1 MHGLLIALRALA
13 VHKVRTFLAM
23 LGIFL
28 GALALTGVL
37 HVSKSL
43 TLKAQIETAKFGP
56 NLAQAASGQ
65 LRFRPGGGVG
75 TSRRMVTT
83 FTLDDARFLMHKLTA
98 VDNGVPY
105 VAATKTIRA
114 GSANISCS
122 LMATWPEY
130 SAVRSSTAAYGRFI
144 TAADDMNRAKICVL
158 GSAIADRLFQ
168 DRQGAV
174 GRTVYIQQTALTVV
188 GVMAEKGQDVSGT
201 NVDEMV
207 FVPLST
213 YMRRLANIDWI
224 SGVYLNLRPGADIDA
239 VGETMRE
246 ILRERH
252 HIVPGDKDDFFVYS
266 AKDATQLQQQALD
279 LVWTLGL
286 LSSSVSFAVG
296 ALGILSIMIL
306 MVRTRRLEIGIRR
319 AVGASRR
326 QIMWQFLAEAGLM
339 SGVGGILGV
348 GASLL
353 LISVAYG
360 VGGLPYVYNPMLAVG
375 ICVAAALLGV
385 VAGAYPAWQ
394 ASRGDILEILRNA
407 E

>member
-1 MHGLLIALRALA
+1 MHGLFIALKALA
-13 VHKVRTFLAM
+13 AHKGRAALAM

-37 HVSKSL
+37 HISKAL
-43 TLKAQIETAKFGP
+43 TLKAELETARFGP
-56 NLAQAASGQ
+56 NLVQATSGQ
-65 LRFRPGGGVG
+65 LRFRPGGGFSV
-75 TSRRMVTT
+75 SRSLVTT
-83 FTLDDARFLMHKLTA
+83 FTLADAQYLINKIAA
-98 VDNGVPY
+98 VDRGVPY
-105 VAATKTIRA
+105 VMSTKLIRA
-114 GSANISCS
+114 GSANISCN
-122 LMATWPEY
+122 LIATRAEY
-130 SAVRSSTAAYGRFI
+130 EPVRAAHAAYGRFI
-144 TAADDMNRAKICVL
+144 SELDDFDRAKVCVL
-158 GSAIADRLFQ
+158 GSAIADRLFNS
-168 DRQGAV
+168 REGAL
-174 GRTVYIQQTALTVV
+174 GRIVYIQQAALTVL
-188 GVMAEKGQDVSGT
+188 GVMEEKGQDVSGT

-224 SGVYLNLRPGADIDA
+224 SGVYLNLRPGADADA
-239 VGETMRE
+239 VSEDLRK

-252 HIVPGDKDDFFVYS
+252 FITPDKKDDFFVYS
-266 AKDATQLQQQALD
+266 AKEATQLQNQALD

-326 QIMWQFLAEAGLM
+326 QIMLQFLTEAGLM

-348 GASLL
+348 IAALS

-360 VGGLPYVYNPMLAVG
+360 LGALPAFYNLPLAGGVC
-375 ICVAAALLGV
+375 IAATLLGL
-385 VAGAYPAWQ
+385 VAGAYPAWE

>member
-1 MHGLLIALRALA
+1 MGGLLIALRALA
-13 VHKVRTFLAM
+13 VHKVRTGLAM

-37 HVSKSL
+37 HISNAL
-43 TLKAQIETAKFGP
+43 ALKAEQETAKFGP
-56 NLAQAASGQ
+56 NLVQATAGQ
-65 LRFRPGGGVG
+65 LRFRPGGGIGV
-75 TSRRMVTT
+75 SRDPVTT
-83 FTLDDARFLMHKLTA
+83 FTLDDSAYLINKITA
-98 VDNGVPY
+98 VDSGVPY

-122 LMATWPEY
+122 LVASLPGY
-130 SAVRSSTAAYGRFI
+130 SQVRSSRAAYGRFLNDQDI
-144 TAADDMNRAKICVL
+144 LNRTKICVL
-158 GSAIADRLFQ
+158 GSAIAERLFKN
-168 DRQGAV
+168 REAAL

-188 GVMAEKGQDVSGT
+188 GIMEEKGQDVSGT
-201 NVDEMV
+201 NMDEMV

-224 SGVYLNLRPGADIDA
+224 SGVYLNLRQGADIDK
-239 VGETMRE
+239 VSEDLRI
-246 ILRERH
+246 ILRARH
-252 HIVPGDKDDFFVYS
+252 YIAPGDKDDFFVFS
-266 AKDATQLQQQALD
+266 AKEATQMQQEALG

-326 QIMWQFLAEAGLM
+326 QIMQQFLMEAGLM
-339 SGVGGILGV
+339 SGVGGVLGV
-348 GASLL
+348 ISALG
-353 LISVAYG
+353 LISLAYG
-360 VGGLPYVYNPMLAVG
+360 VGDLPYVYDPVLAL
-375 ICVAAALLGV
+375 CVCAAAVLLGV
-385 VAGAYPAWQ
+385 AAGAYPAWQ

>member
-1 MHGLLIALRALA
+1 MRSLLIALRALA
-13 VHKVRTFLAM
+13 VHKIRTGLAM

-37 HVSKSL
+37 HISNSL
-43 TLKAQIETAKFGP
+43 ALKAELETAKFGP
-56 NLAQAASGQ
+56 NLVQASAGQ

-75 TSRRMVTT
+75 SSRDLVTT
-83 FTLDDARFLMHKLTA
+83 FSLDDAAYLINKIPA

-114 GSANISCS
+114 GSAAISCS
-122 LMATWPEY
+122 LIATLPEY
-130 SAVRSSTAAYGRFI
+130 GMVRASHSAYGRFI
-144 TAADDMNRAKICVL
+144 NDQDNLDRAKVCVL
-158 GSAIADRLFQ
+158 GSAIADRLFKS
-168 DRQGAV
+168 RETAL
-174 GRTVYIQQTALTVV
+174 GRTVYIQQTALVVV
-188 GVMAEKGQDVSGT
+188 GIMEEKGQDVSGT

-224 SGVYLNLRPGADIDA
+224 SGVYLNLRQGADIDRA
-239 VGETMRE
+239 SDDLRK

-252 HIVPGDKDDFFVYS
+252 HIAPGDKDDFFVFS
-266 AKDATQLQQQALD
+266 AKEATQMQQEAMD

-326 QIMWQFLAEAGLM
+326 QIMWQFLIEAGLM
-339 SGVGGILGV
+339 SGIGGVLGV
-348 GASLL
+348 AAALG
-353 LISVAYG
+353 LITLAYG
-360 VGGLPYVYNPMLAVG
+360 IGGLPYVYDPILALGV
-375 ICVAAALLGV
+375 CVAAVLLGV
-385 VAGAYPAWQ
+385 AAGAYPAWQ

>member
-1 MHGLLIALRALA
+1 MHGLLIAIRALM
-13 VHKVRTFLAM
+13 VHKIRTFLAM

-37 HVSKSL
+37 HISTSL
-43 TLKAQIETAKFGP
+43 ARKAELETAKFGP
-56 NLAQAASGQ
+56 NLVQATAGQ

-75 TSRRMVTT
+75 SSRTLVTT
-83 FTLDDARFLMHKLTA
+83 FSLDDAAYLINKITA

-105 VAATKTIRA
+105 VMATKPIRA

-122 LMATWPEY
+122 LIATRPEY
-130 SAVRSSTAAYGRFI
+130 STVRASRAAYGRFVNA
-144 TAADDMNRAKICVL
+144 TDEQDRAKVCVL
-158 GSAIADRLFQ
+158 GSVIADRLFN
-168 DRQGAV
+168 DREGAV
-174 GRTVYIQQTALTVV
+174 GRTVYIQQTALVVV
-188 GVMAEKGQDVSGT
+188 GVMEEKGQDVSGS

-224 SGVYLNLRPGADIDA
+224 SGVYLNLRPGVDIDA
-239 VGETMRE
+239 VGEDMRK
-246 ILRERH
+246 ILRQRH
-252 HIVPGDKDDFFVYS
+252 YINPGDKDDFFVYS
-266 AKDATQLQQQALD
+266 AKEATVLQQQALD

-306 MVRTRRLEIGIRR
+306 MARTRRLEIGIRR

-326 QIMWQFLAEAGLM
+326 QIMLQFLSEAGLM
-339 SGVGGILGV
+339 SGVGGVLGV
-348 GASLL
+348 SAALV
-353 LISVAYG
+353 LISLAYAI
-360 VGGLPYVYNPMLAVG
+360 GGLPYVYNPVLAVG
-375 ICVAAALLGV
+375 VCVAAVLLGV
-385 VAGAYPAWQ
+385 AAGAYPAWQ

>member
-1 MHGLLIALRALA
+1 MGGLLIALRALA
-13 VHKVRTFLAM
+13 VHKVRTGLAM

-37 HVSKSL
+37 HISNAL
-43 TLKAQIETAKFGP
+43 ALKAEQETAKFGP
-56 NLAQAASGQ
+56 NLVQATAGQ
-65 LRFRPGGGVG
+65 LRFRPGGGIGV
-75 TSRRMVTT
+75 SRDPVTT
-83 FTLDDARFLMHKLTA
+83 FTLDDSAYLINKITA
-98 VDNGVPY
+98 VDSGVPY

-122 LMATWPEY
+122 LVASLPGY
-130 SAVRSSTAAYGRFI
+130 SQVRSSRAAYGRFLNDQDI
-144 TAADDMNRAKICVL
+144 LNRTKICVL
-158 GSAIADRLFQ
+158 GSAIAERLFKN
-168 DRQGAV
+168 REAAL

-188 GVMAEKGQDVSGT
+188 GIMEEKGQDVSGT
-201 NVDEMV
+201 NMDEMV

-224 SGVYLNLRPGADIDA
+224 SGVYLNLRQGADIDK
-239 VGETMRE
+239 VSEDLRI
-246 ILRERH
+246 ILRARH
-252 HIVPGDKDDFFVYS
+252 YIAPGDKDDFFVFS
-266 AKDATQLQQQALD
+266 AKEATQMQQQAMD

-339 SGVGGILGV
+339 SGVGGALGV
-348 GASLL
+348 AAALG
-353 LISVAYG
+353 LITLAYG
-360 VGGLPYVYNPMLAVG
+360 LGGLPYVYDFILAAGV
-375 ICVAAALLGV
+375 CLAAALLGV
-385 VAGAYPAWQ
+385 AAGAYPAWQ
-394 ASRGDILEILRNA
+394 ASRGDILEVLRNA

>member
-1 MHGLLIALRALA
+1 MRSLLIALRALG
-13 VHKVRTFLAM
+13 VHKVRTILAM

-37 HVSKSL
+37 HISNSL
-43 TLKAQIETAKFGP
+43 TLKAELETAKFGP
-56 NLAQAASGQ
+56 NLVQATAGQ

-75 TSRRMVTT
+75 SGRDLVTT
-83 FTLDDARFLMHKLTA
+83 FNIADAMFLIHKITA
-98 VDNGVPY
+98 VDSGVPY
-105 VAATKTIRA
+105 VMATKTIRA
-114 GSANISCS
+114 GSANISCN
-122 LMATWPEY
+122 LVATWPEY
-130 SAVRSSTAAYGRFI
+130 SEVRASSTAYGRFI
-144 TAADDMNRAKICVL
+144 TDLDDVDRAKVCVL
-158 GSAIADRLFQ
+158 GSAIADRLFK

-188 GVMAEKGQDVSGT
+188 GVMEEKGQDVSGN
-201 NVDEMV
+201 NVDELV

-224 SGVYLNLRPGADIDA
+224 SGVYLNMRPGVDIDA
-239 VGETMRE
+239 VSEDMRK
-246 ILRERH
+246 ILRQRH
-252 HIVPGDKDDFFVYS
+252 YIAPGAKDDFFVFS
-266 AKDATQLQQQALD
+266 AKEATQMQQEALG

-326 QIMWQFLAEAGLM
+326 QIMQQFLTEAGLM
-339 SGVGGILGV
+339 SGVGGIFGVVSALGLISLAYAVGDLPYIYNPVLALGV
-348 GASLL
+348 
-353 LISVAYG
+353 
-360 VGGLPYVYNPMLAVG
+360 
-375 ICVAAALLGV
+375 CAAATLLGV
-385 VAGAYPAWQ
+385 AAGAYPAWQ